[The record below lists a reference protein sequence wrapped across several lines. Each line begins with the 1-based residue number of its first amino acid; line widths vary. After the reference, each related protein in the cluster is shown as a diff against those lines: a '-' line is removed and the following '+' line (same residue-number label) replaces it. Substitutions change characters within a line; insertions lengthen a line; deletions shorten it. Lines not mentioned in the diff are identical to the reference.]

1 MSSIYTERCSPTL
14 PGTETAHQNH
24 NDLLLSIYQYGYYK
38 NIITYPNEERE
49 TAMQIYFQE
58 GWEMAKSLLK
68 IFCTKYFTQNVRNKV
83 YRWLNNSI
91 SKSMHDIN
99 ANTCSYKLLHTN
111 FHNILIAMSINE
123 DYLNKWINMNI
134 CL

>member
-49 TAMQIYFQE
+49 TAMQIYF
-58 GWEMAKSLLK
+58 
-68 IFCTKYFTQNVRNKV
+68 
-83 YRWLNNSI
+83 
-91 SKSMHDIN
+91 
-99 ANTCSYKLLHTN
+99 
-111 FHNILIAMSINE
+111 
-123 DYLNKWINMNI
+123 
-134 CL
+134 